1 MVNIKRKEE
10 KRMLNEPGQYIHVAG
25 ERLNVTNV
33 VKQNCTISFKPNWI
47 TITGNEINWQLN
59 KLTGYFPVS
68 PEAWVRT
75 PLLPPIM

>member
-25 ERLNVTNV
+25 ERLNVANV

-47 TITGNEINWQLN
+47 IQ
-59 KLTGYFPVS
+59 
-68 PEAWVRT
+68 
-75 PLLPPIM
+75 